1 MAAYLRR
8 PVLSS
13 ATRLKASAT
22 LILCMALLAGVVHPS
37 DAQIVLEGRVV
48 DDMSGLSLVGARVL
62 LLNRYRKIVGHSI
75 TNQDGRF
82 RFERRQSDMFRLETR
97 AVGYRE
103 AVSPLVWITENRD
116 STEMEVRLARFAVL
130 LAPLEIVGMS
140 SPKPSAVLE
149 NVEHRIS
156 NGFGYHLT
164 REDIEE
170 RRPQRISDLLMT
182 LPGVNAAGRSAGG
195 GRNIYMSRAL
205 PGLPGGCPVKIFVDG
220 MLANRD
226 DDGSGVIIDDLVS
239 PLDIE
244 VIEVFRGLG
253 TIPPEFLTFGARCGV
268 IAIWTRRSLERGR
281 EQ

>member
-1 MAAYLRR
+1 M
-8 PVLSS
+8 
-13 ATRLKASAT
+13 KAPIT
-22 LILCMALLAGVVHPS
+22 LLLCLALLVGVVHDS
-37 DAQIVLEGRVV
+37 NAQIVLQGRVI
-48 DDMSGLSLVGARVL
+48 DDVSGLSISGARVL
-62 LLNRYRKIVGHSI
+62 LLNRFRKVVGYEVTSA
-75 TNQDGRF
+75 DGRF
-82 RFERRQSDMFRLETR
+82 RFERRHPDMFRLETA

-103 AVSPLVWITENRD
+103 AVSPLVWMTMDRD

-140 SPKPSAVLE
+140 SPKESAVLE
-149 NVEHRIS
+149 NVQQRIS
-156 NGFGYHLT
+156 RGFGYHIT

-170 RRPQRISDLLMT
+170 RRPQRISDVLVE
-182 LPGVNAAGRSAGG
+182 LPGVHAAQRRAGG
-195 GRNIYMSRAL
+195 GRNVYMSRAL

-253 TIPPEFLTFGARCGV
+253 SIPPEFLTFGARCGV
-268 IAIWTRRSLERGR
+268 VAIWTKRSLEPGQR
-281 EQ
+281 Q